1 MSPVTHFLASWCLA
15 SYPRLG
21 RRDVAL
27 VTFAGVAPDLDGL
40 GAIPELLTRHSNHPL
55 DWFSRYHH
63 VLAHNLPF
71 AIIVAMAV
79 YALAQRKWLS
89 ASLAFLAVHL
99 HFVMDVLGSRG
110 PDGYNWPIAYF
121 EPFSSKPQ
129 IAWSGQ
135 WGLNSWQNIVIT
147 GGLLALTLVRSIQT
161 GRSPVEIFSA
171 TADRQV
177 VNALRRRCFQV
188 LVKAAAVNRRE
199 TKTSQ

>member
-1 MSPVTHFLASWCLA
+1 MSPVTHFLASWYLA

-63 VLAHNLPF
+63 VLAHNLSF

-110 PDGYNWPIAYF
+110 PDGYNWPISYL
-121 EPFSSKPQ
+121 EPFSSKLQ

-135 WGLNSWQNIVIT
+135 WALNSWQNIVIS
-147 GGLLALTLVRSIQT
+147 GALLVLTLARSVQT
-161 GRSPVEIFSA
+161 RRSPVEIFSP

-177 VNALRRRCFQV
+177 VNTLRRRWSHMQ
-188 LVKAAAVNRRE
+188 LKPAANRPE
-199 TKTSQ
+199 T